1 MPANNDVNIAL
12 DQETKARLV
21 RASHENDVKMTVVM
35 KEAIDVYLK
44 ENGY

>member
-12 DQETKARLV
+12 DQARLV